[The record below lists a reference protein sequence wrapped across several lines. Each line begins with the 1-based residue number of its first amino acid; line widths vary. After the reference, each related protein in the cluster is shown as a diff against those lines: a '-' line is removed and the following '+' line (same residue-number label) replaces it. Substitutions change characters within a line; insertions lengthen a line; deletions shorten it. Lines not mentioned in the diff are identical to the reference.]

1 MDKLEQAAQIEKVIE
16 EKIRPV
22 LHAHQGDVQFLEIT
36 ADGFVKV
43 RLTGACATCPG
54 AQQTLS
60 EVVETELQEA
70 FPEIKGVIP
79 VFQVSDDLINE
90 ALKII
95 RKDHH

>member
-1 MDKLEQAAQIEKVIE
+1 MDKIEQAAQIEKVIE

-95 RKDHH
+95 RKENH

>member
-1 MDKLEQAAQIEKVIE
+1 MDKAAKIEKVIE

-22 LHAHQGDVQFLEIT
+22 LQAHQGDVEFLEIT

-70 FPEIKGVIP
+70 FPELKGVIP
-79 VFQVSDDLINE
+79 VFQVSDELINE

-95 RKDHH
+95 RKDNH